1 MYDYDDCD
9 QKEPTRTD
17 KTLRTLTLEESIQQ
31 QLTKANAEVKR
42 LEELSRLLR
51 NNPEVNRI
59 LELMGKRHL

>member
-17 KTLRTLTLEESIQQ
+17 MTLRTLTLEESIQQ